1 MEKVR
6 GDERRQEGMEEELME
21 GEMKEDGR
29 NNNGTIKAKK
39 ERNSDEQKKNETGR
53 VVDREEG
60 VKRSEGGVTTNSPG
74 Q

>member
-53 VVDREEG
+53 VVNWEEG

>member
-6 GDERRQEGMEEELME
+6 GDERRPEGMEEELIE

-53 VVDREEG
+53 VVNWEEG

>member
-1 MEKVR
+1 
-6 GDERRQEGMEEELME
+6 MEEELME

-53 VVDREEG
+53 VVNWEEG

>member
-29 NNNGTIKAKK
+29 NNNGTIKEKK

-53 VVDREEG
+53 VVNWEEG

>member
-29 NNNGTIKAKK
+29 NSDRKIGK
-39 ERNSDEQKKNETGR
+39 ERKK
-53 VVDREEG
+53 
-60 VKRSEGGVTTNSPG
+60 
-74 Q
+74 